1 MILRLD
7 FTTRVWYNSIV
18 VKHLSRKDFLM
29 MKRLNFNKDW
39 LFRFEKDLESFNEY
53 GFRKYNSALG
63 ASNRFYKHSNWQKI
77 DLPHDWAVSLQ
88 KTVDANAFAGGYPN
102 THLDRFHSMGYTNAD
117 EVL

>member
-1 MILRLD
+1 MP
-7 FTTRVWYNSIV
+7 
-18 VKHLSRKDFLM
+18 RKDFM

-39 LFRFEKDLESFNEY
+39 LFRFEKDPEACNEY
-53 GFRKYNSALG
+53 GFRKYNSAIG
-63 ASNRFYKHSNWQKI
+63 AADRFYKHSNWQRI

-88 KTVDANAFAGGYPN
+88 KTVDANVFAGGYPN